1 MGCAQSSTAK
11 SQPAANPATEV
22 KAFKVTVHRKEDTKL
37 GVELGTTL
45 DGKALLVLDVHPGLV
60 MELNK
65 THQETQLLAGDSI
78 QSVNGI
84 QANPEAMKADLGSK
98 EILELV
104 VAPFPKVAKSE
115 PTEGEVDK
123 QPSPTMETT
132 VKLDNTKSES
142 LGLKVS
148 TVDGTCLQVLD
159 VLDGFCKSHKEAS
172 PEASIRAGDS
182 IVGLQ
187 MGEVKVEGDAVKLM
201 TALAR
206 MSCGVLTLRRLATE
220 APAENETEPAESK
233 TETANAKD
241 AAQPADAS
249 PVPEPAQQAAEEEKK
264 EEEEVQPIQQPEE
277 PQEAATTPTMVV
289 EAAEVRRGGLFGY
302 CCAPAVVTA
311 VE

>member
-1 MGCAQSSTAK
+1 MGCTQSSTAK
-11 SQPAANPATEV
+11 AQPATNPAAQV
-22 KAFKVTVHRKEDTKL
+22 KAFKVTVHRKEGEKL

-123 QPSPTMETT
+123 QPSPTTETT
-132 VKLDNTKSES
+132 VKLDNTKSEN

-148 TVDGTCLQVLD
+148 TVDGTTLQILD

-201 TALAR
+201 TALAQ
-206 MSCGVLTLRRLATE
+206 MACGVLTLRRLATE
-220 APAENETEPAESK
+220 TPAENKTEPAEAK
-233 TETANAKD
+233 AETANAGD
-241 AAQPADAS
+241 AVQPSDES
-249 PVPEPAQQAAEEEKK
+249 PVPEPGQQADEEKK
-264 EEEEVQPIQQPEE
+264 EEIQPIQQPEE
-277 PQEAATTPTMVV
+277 PQEATTTPAMVV
-289 EAAEVRRGGLFGY
+289 EATEVRRGGLFGY
-302 CCAPAVVTA
+302 CCAPAVVKA